1 MEELEQEITDT
12 EVAIADH
19 QLKFGDADAMKDQ
32 SRARKLQ
39 DDYQSLS
46 KKLEALE
53 AEYFEREK

>member
-1 MEELEQEITDT
+1 MKELEREISDT
-12 EVAIADH
+12 EVAIAGH
-19 QLKFGDADAMKDQ
+19 QQKFGDTGAMKDQ
-32 SRARKLQ
+32 NRARKLQ